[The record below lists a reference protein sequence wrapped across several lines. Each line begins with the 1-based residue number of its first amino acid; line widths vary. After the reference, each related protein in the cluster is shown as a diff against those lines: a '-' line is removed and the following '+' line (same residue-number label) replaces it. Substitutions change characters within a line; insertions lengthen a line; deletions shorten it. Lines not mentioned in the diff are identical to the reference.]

1 MVCFAYTA
9 NPNMCTVHLIND
21 GVTVD
26 WSTATVEFSSS
37 GPATSFLCSL
47 ARGDFFP
54 CELVQIT
61 WMWLLKTEQIAC
73 ENQISESR

>member
-9 NPNMCTVHLIND
+9 NPAICTVHLIND

-26 WSTATVEFSSS
+26 GDTATVEFTSS
-37 GPATSFLCSL
+37 GPATSFQCNLD
-47 ARGDFFP
+47 RGDFIP

-61 WMWLLKTEQIAC
+61 WM
-73 ENQISESR
+73 